1 MARPEPGHADL
12 VGGMKY
18 RHQDLRN
25 VLERSSA
32 RKQRCEWPLVQLPKI
47 LKELEIEVAGHVT
60 MLGGI
65 KAAIPDGLTV
75 QEIAERSEASEVR
88 VLDPSVEEEIKQLI
102 DQTKRNGDTIG
113 GVVEV
118 LIGVSPL
125 V

>member
-1 MARPEPGHADL
+1 M
-12 VGGMKY
+12 
-18 RHQDLRN
+18 
-25 VLERSSA
+25 
-32 RKQRCEWPLVQLPKI
+32 QLPKI
-47 LKELEIEVAGHVT
+47 LKELGIEVAGHVT

-75 QEIAERSEASEVR
+75 QEIAERSEASGSS

>member
-1 MARPEPGHADL
+1 M
-12 VGGMKY
+12 
-18 RHQDLRN
+18 
-25 VLERSSA
+25 
-32 RKQRCEWPLVQLPKI
+32 
-47 LKELEIEVAGHVT
+47 AGHVT

-102 DQTKRNGDTIG
+102 DQTKRNGGYDWWRRRSSNR
-113 GVVEV
+113 
-118 LIGVSPL
+118 GVSPL

>member
-1 MARPEPGHADL
+1 M
-12 VGGMKY
+12 
-18 RHQDLRN
+18 
-25 VLERSSA
+25 
-32 RKQRCEWPLVQLPKI
+32 
-47 LKELEIEVAGHVT
+47 AGHVT

-75 QEIAERSEASEVR
+75 QEIAERPKH
-88 VLDPSVEEEIKQLI
+88 LKFGCWTLPVEEEIKQLI

-118 LIGVSPL
+118 LIGGVPL